1 MAAGRDGSGIIRR
14 NLQGPSIAP
23 QRLHSGGFWSLRPLP
38 ELSKYLWF
46 SGGFT
51 GVRGRG
57 GLESVKKSHQVAAC
71 AATGHWPRAFRPQTY
86 RMNSLTMAQ
95 GIKRLGMPIAACLAV
110 ALLGLTAL
118 SWMID
123 PNAVRLSVER
133 QIRAATGLDLMVN
146 GDVRVSIFPGSAI
159 TLRQVGLKGSASR
172 GSGIADEPL
181 TVEELTANLRLI
193 PLLMR
198 RYEIADVSLQN
209 PRINVKRGADGRS
222 NWSAI
227 VETLARTIKPGVDSP
242 VSFSEIR
249 VKDGTLT
256 YQNDARGIA
265 ETVNG
270 IDLSLAWP
278 SISRSFAATGQ
289 FNWRGEPVDGSLSV
303 ADFIAALS
311 GERSGIKVRVA
322 STPLKFAFDGA
333 IANRTSV
340 LMEGTVSADSPS
352 LRNALRW
359 AGQAPPGNNGLG
371 RFALKARTNVVGE
384 SIALTNVNLELD
396 GNTAEGVITYSNS
409 DRQTVQA
416 TLAADA
422 LDFTPYIDTL
432 RLVASSAREW
442 NRQLFDLRGL
452 TATDLDMRLSAAKV
466 TIGTSKL
473 GRTAI
478 GANLRNG
485 TLALSV
491 GEAQIYGGI
500 LKGSLGITRADA
512 DADVKAQFQF
522 TDVDLASCVN
532 ELFGVNKLS
541 GRGNLNFALEAK
553 GASPFT
559 LAQSL
564 DGTAT
569 LTGHDGAIAGL
580 NIEQLL
586 KRLERRPL
594 SGAGNF
600 RSGSTSFDSLNIAIR
615 FNDGVATAE
624 DARIEGPTTRV
635 LLTGTASVP
644 SREYDLKGV
653 ASLISASDAPPA
665 FQLPFVVQGPWDD
678 PLVFPDSD
686 SLIRRSPASA
696 PLLDSIKDRKTR
708 DAVKSVIER
717 FTGGKRQEPA
727 APAAQPQAAAP
738 PSSPSTVVLP
748 TPVLPAPIPPAET
761 PPSAEAPQPA
771 PTAPSTDAANQP
783 LPPAAT
789 ESRPEKAD

>member
-1 MAAGRDGSGIIRR
+1 
-14 NLQGPSIAP
+14 
-23 QRLHSGGFWSLRPLP
+23 
-38 ELSKYLWF
+38 
-46 SGGFT
+46 
-51 GVRGRG
+51 
-57 GLESVKKSHQVAAC
+57 
-71 AATGHWPRAFRPQTY
+71 
-86 RMNSLTMAQ
+86 MAQ
-95 GIKRLGMPIAACLAV
+95 GIKRLGMPIAACLAA
-110 ALLGLTAL
+110 ALLGLIAI

-123 PNAVRLSVER
+123 PNAVRLSVEK

-172 GSGIADEPL
+172 GSGMTDEAL

-198 RYEIADVSLQN
+198 RYEIADVSLQK
-209 PRINVKRGADGRS
+209 PRINVTRNADGRS

-227 VETLARTIKPGVDSP
+227 IETLARTIKPGVDSP

-249 VKDGTLT
+249 IKDGVLT
-256 YQNDARGIA
+256 YQNEARGIA

-289 FNWRGEPVDGSLSV
+289 FNWRNELVDGSLSV

-311 GERSGIKVRVA
+311 GERSGIKVRITSA
-322 STPLKFAFDGA
+322 PLKFAFDGA

-359 AGQAPPGNNGLG
+359 AGQAPLGNGGLG
-371 RFALKARTNVVGE
+371 RFALKARTNVVGD

-422 LDFTPYIDTL
+422 LDFTPYVDTL

-442 NRQLFDLRGL
+442 NRQVFDLRGL
-452 TATDLDMRLSAAKV
+452 SATDLDMRLSAAKV

-473 GRTAI
+473 GRTGL

-485 TLALSV
+485 TLALSI
-491 GEAQIYGGI
+491 GEAQIYGGV
-500 LKGSLGITRADA
+500 LKGSLGIKRADV

-564 DGTAT
+564 DGTAM
-569 LTGHDGAIAGL
+569 LTGTNGAIAGL

-600 RSGSTSFDSLNIAIR
+600 RSGSTPFDSLNIAIR

-624 DARIEGPTTRV
+624 DARIEGPSTRV

-644 SREYDLKGV
+644 AREYDLKGV
-653 ASLISASDAPPA
+653 ASLISTSDAPPA

-717 FTGGKRQEPA
+717 FTGGKKQEPA

-738 PSSPSTVVLP
+738 AANPSPVALP
-748 TPVLPAPIPPAET
+748 TPVLPAPIPPAEAPAAAPADT
-761 PPSAEAPQPA
+761 PASAAPHADSAPQ
-771 PTAPSTDAANQP
+771 AA
-783 LPPAAT
+783 PPAAA
-789 ESRPEKAD
+789 ESHPEKAD